1 MSKYEKLIEEL
12 KKATTD
18 EEKRKIEA
26 KILAIKAYND
36 AYMYN
41 PKEMDL
47 LS

>member
-1 MSKYEKLIEEL
+1 MSKYEKLIDEL
-12 KKATTD
+12 KNATTE

-36 AYMYN
+36 AYKYN
-41 PKEMDL
+41 SKEMDL